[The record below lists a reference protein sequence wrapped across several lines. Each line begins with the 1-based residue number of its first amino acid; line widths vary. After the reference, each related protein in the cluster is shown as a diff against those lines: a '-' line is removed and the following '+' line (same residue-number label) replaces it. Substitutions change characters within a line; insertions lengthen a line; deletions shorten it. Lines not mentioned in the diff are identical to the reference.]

1 MKRAVLCAVLVMVS
15 VSCLWSVAWPAFG
28 GATEELKQAAMDIN
42 TTPETIESLIK
53 AGANVNVKAN
63 DGWTPLMSAA
73 GSNINLEVVKV
84 LIKAGANVNAKAND
98 GWTPLMSA
106 AKNYFNP
113 EVVKFLIKAGADI
126 FATDNNGKTVLDY
139 AKTDEIKRILL
150 NATKK
155 KGR

>member
-1 MKRAVLCAVLVMVS
+1 
-15 VSCLWSVAWPAFG
+15 
-28 GATEELKQAAMDIN
+28 MDIN

-53 AGANVNVKAN
+53 AGANVNV
-63 DGWTPLMSAA
+63 
-73 GSNINLEVVKV
+73 
-84 LIKAGANVNAKAND
+84 KAND